1 MTAFV
6 IAGLMAGIGAI
17 LMTARLNSG
26 SPNYGVGTELQAIGA
41 TVVGGTSLAGG
52 TGNVLGSMIGA
63 LIIVVVQNGLNLN
76 AVPTSWQ
83 NIALGAIIVL
93 AVFIDVWRADF
104 GRLLGRTWS
113 RLRGRRSPSAE
124 QGDDQPGGSP

>member
-52 TGNVLGSMIGA
+52 IGNVLGSMIGA

-113 RLRGRRSPSAE
+113 RVRGRKPTS
-124 QGDDQPGGSP
+124 GGPGEGP